1 MASTKELY
9 EIEKNMFSGWLY
21 TVFYTDKDGN
31 EKTAEQVM
39 EHYMQSWLETV
50 ALTTNSKIGQE
61 KPKKDIGNFVEGKYL
76 ADEIAILMN
85 GEFTTMKFENIE
97 SNPQFKK
104 LDEKLQ
110 MVVGMISKTIYE
122 FNDGKYSQKALMGGW
137 GLWREYDVKGNV
149 ITMPDQKEI
158 ITMSLLKDGRIQHKT
173 ADGTGQ
179 EIFITYK
186 MEEK

>member
-1 MASTKELY
+1 
-9 EIEKNMFSGWLY
+9 
-21 TVFYTDKDGN
+21 
-31 EKTAEQVM
+31 
-39 EHYMQSWLETV
+39 
-50 ALTTNSKIGQE
+50 
-61 KPKKDIGNFVEGKYL
+61 
-76 ADEIAILMN
+76 
-85 GEFTTMKFENIE
+85 
-97 SNPQFKK
+97 
-104 LDEKLQ
+104 
-110 MVVGMISKTIYE
+110 
-122 FNDGKYSQKALMGGW
+122 MGGW